1 MGEAFIGV
9 DVGTGSARAGVF
21 DREGRLLGTARRDIR
36 LWREDH
42 GLVEQSSADIWAAV
56 VASVREAV
64 EKAGIEPAAVK
75 GLGFDATCSL
85 VVVGAD
91 GRGLPVGPSED
102 PERDIIVWM
111 DHRALDQ
118 TRRINATK
126 HPVLRYVGGVISPE
140 METPK
145 LLWLKENR
153 PDIFARAAHF
163 FDLADYLSWRATG
176 SLARSVCTLTCKWT
190 YLAHEGRWDPDYFR
204 TVGLEEFAAE
214 DFVRIGAEV
223 VDIAKPLGNGLGEA
237 AAADFGLPVGTP
249 VGAPVIDAH
258 SGGIGT
264 LGGRRADGS
273 AAEPSAELALI
284 MGTSS
289 CAMAVTPDVAFVD
302 GVWGP
307 YKDSLLPGYWLLEGG
322 QSAYGAAL
330 DYLVALHPAFAAAKA
345 TAAGEGRSVLDHLE
359 RRAIETAGS
368 VEASATLAGALHI
381 VPEFLGNRSPEAD
394 PDATAVIAGLGLET
408 SEASLVRLFVAGL
421 CGLSY
426 GTGQIVEAMRD
437 KGVGLGTIVALGGA
451 ARSPLLR
458 RILADATGL
467 TVALPRTPEPV
478 LLGGAIIGAV
488 AAGAFPDIA
497 HAAAQMCRVGEEI
510 APNPALAAFHARKRR
525 AYEILQRAEREIRA
539 LASPVA
545 DAAPGTGT
553 LQA

>member
-1 MGEAFIGV
+1 MGDAFIGV
-9 DVGTGSARAGVF
+9 DVGTGSARAGIF
-21 DREGRLLGTARRDIR
+21 DRDGRLLGTAKRDIR

-42 GLVEQSSADIWAAV
+42 GIVEQSSADIWAAI
-56 VASVREAV
+56 VASVREAM
-64 EKAGIEPAAVK
+64 EKAGIDASSVK

-85 VVVGAD
+85 VVVGP
-91 GRGLPVGPSED
+91 GGKGLPVGHSED
-102 PERDIIVWM
+102 PTRDIIVWM

-118 TRRINATK
+118 TRRINETG

-145 LLWLKENR
+145 LLWLKEKR
-153 PDIFARAAHF
+153 PQVFAAAEHF

-176 SLARSVCTLTCKWT
+176 SLARSVCTLACKWT
-190 YLAHEGRWDPDYFR
+190 YLAHEKRWDADYFR
-204 TVGLEEFAAE
+204 TIGLEELADE
-214 DFVRIGAEV
+214 DFRRIGTEI
-223 VDIAKPLGNGLGEA
+223 VDIATPLGHGLNETA
-237 AAADFGLPVGTP
+237 ASELGLLPGTP

-264 LGGRRADGS
+264 LGARRPDGTV
-273 AAEPSAELALI
+273 AEPSAELALI

-289 CAMAVTPDVAFVD
+289 CAMAVTRDVAFVD

-307 YKDSLLPGYWLLEGG
+307 YRDSLLPGYWLLEGG

-330 DYLVALHPAFAAAKA
+330 DYLVALHPAFAATKDR
-345 TAAGEGRSVLDHLE
+345 AAGEGRGVLDYLE

-368 VEASATLAGALHI
+368 IEDAARLAGALNI

-394 PDATAVIAGLGLET
+394 PNATAVISGFGLET

-426 GTGQIVEAMRD
+426 GTGQIVEAMRK
-437 KGVGLGTIVALGGA
+437 KGVGLGTIVVSGGA

-458 RILADATGL
+458 RILADATSL
-467 TVALPRTPEPV
+467 NVALPETGEPV

-488 AAGAFPDIA
+488 AGGAFPDIES
-497 HAAAQMCRVGEEI
+497 AAAAMCRIGDEI
-510 APNPALAAFHARKRR
+510 VPNPELNAFHAGKRE
-525 AYEILQRAEREIRA
+525 AYEILQKAERQVRA
-539 LASPVA
+539 LGI
-545 DAAPGTGT
+545 AAR
-553 LQA
+553 